1 MKNSLLHDSEL
12 LNTKIINKEDNTEFI
27 VINDKGDFVEIES
40 KAEQIKLTINKNEL
54 LTTYEIISW

>member
-1 MKNSLLHDSEL
+1 MENSLLHDSEL

-27 VINDKGDFVEIES
+27 VINDKGDFVINEN